1 MICVFGVY
9 FLNLFLLFQHLR
21 LSFVVFTNKEI
32 SSSTSNA
39 INMKPLYSRGVTN
52 LRIGPLVTNIN
63 NQP

>member
-1 MICVFGVY
+1 VFLV
-9 FLNLFLLFQHLR
+9 FTFFFFFLLFQHLR

-39 INMKPLYSRGVTN
+39 INMKPLYSLGVTN